1 MSSDQKLVLKD
12 VPSWSEVER
21 IISTMIREHRQGK
34 VSLRDICIEGLL
46 ATTGIRTSELLALRR
61 QDFDFKQGLVT
72 IRQLKKKGE
81 FVRQTVMSDDLKPY
95 LDDYLKGIRGNV
107 PAFTLTRRQV
117 LNITHKY
124 TAEIIGR
131 PIRNHAF
138 RHAYA
143 IRILEKTRDLELCR
157 RLIGHS
163 ELETVKIY
171 LDFAIGDRAK
181 EVGDAIRLTRQVM
194 KDK

>member
-1 MSSDQKLVLKD
+1 MTSDQKLVLKD
-12 VPSWSEVER
+12 VPSWSEVEK
-21 IISTMIREHRQGK
+21 IIGTLIRRHKQGS
-34 VSLRDICIEGLL
+34 VSLRDLCIEGLL
-46 ATTGIRTSELLALRR
+46 ATTGIRTSELLALRKE
-61 QDFDFKQGLVT
+61 DFDFNQCLVT
-72 IRQLKKKGE
+72 VRQLKKKGE

-95 LDDYLKGIRGNV
+95 LEEYMKGVRGSK
-107 PAFTLTRRQV
+107 PAFDLTRRQV
-117 LNITHKY
+117 LNITHRY

-181 EVGDAIRLTRQVM
+181 EVGAAISIKRQAT
-194 KDK
+194 KDD

>member
-1 MSSDQKLVLKD
+1 MTSDQKLVLKD
-12 VPSWSEVER
+12 VPSWAEVEK
-21 IISTMIREHRQGK
+21 IIGTLIRKHKQGS
-34 VSLRDICIEGLL
+34 VSLRDLCIEGLL
-46 ATTGIRTSELLALRR
+46 ATTGIRTSELLALRKE
-61 QDFDFKQGLVT
+61 DFDFKQCLVT
-72 IRQLKKKGE
+72 VRQLKKKGE

-95 LDDYLKGIRGNV
+95 LEEYLKGVRGSR
-107 PAFTLTRRQV
+107 PAFDLTRRQV
-117 LNITHKY
+117 LNITHRY

-181 EVGDAIRLTRQVM
+181 EVGDAISIKRQAT
-194 KDK
+194 KDD

>member
-95 LDDYLKGIRGNV
+95 LDDYLKGIRGNE
-107 PAFTLTRRQV
+107 PAFPLTRRQV

>member
-1 MSSDQKLVLKD
+1 MTSDQKLVLKD
-12 VPSWSEVER
+12 VPSWAEVEK
-21 IISTMIREHRQGK
+21 IIGTLIRKHKQGS
-34 VSLRDICIEGLL
+34 VSLRDLCIEGLL
-46 ATTGIRTSELLALRR
+46 ATTGIRTSELLALRKE
-61 QDFDFKQGLVT
+61 DFDFKQCLVT
-72 IRQLKKKGE
+72 VRQLKKKGE
-81 FVRQTVMSDDLKPY
+81 FVRQTGMSDDLKPY
-95 LDDYLKGIRGNV
+95 LEEYLKGVRGSR
-107 PAFTLTRRQV
+107 PAFDLTRRQV
-117 LNITHKY
+117 LNITHRY

-181 EVGDAIRLTRQVM
+181 EVGDAISIKRQAT
-194 KDK
+194 KDD